1 MAHDINVRLSDEAAQ
16 ALSRLTAIGVD
27 GSDAINRALIDAAA
41 RMSDRQALAAEVSAL
56 ASDPD
61 DRAEMI
67 AVTDLME
74 ILLASK

>member
-1 MAHDINVRLSDEAAQ
+1 MAHYVTIRLDDEATR
-16 ALSRLTAIGVD
+16 ALSRLMAVGFD
-27 GSDAINRALIDAAA
+27 RSEAINKALVDAADH
-41 RMSDRQALAAEVSAL
+41 MSDRQALAAEVSAL

-74 ILLASK
+74 ILLKS